1 MKITK
6 VAGIPL
12 RCKIDTISDA
22 LTLMHA
28 RQAMLVKVETDCGLY
43 GIGEAF
49 TYGAPLAAMKILI
62 EQEFGP
68 MLIGKDPANIEDLWQ
83 TMYWRSV
90 AHGRRGIILGAIS
103 GIDIALWDLLGK
115 ATHMPVAKLLG
126 QRYDRIQA
134 YASGGFYSPGKDIDR
149 LKCEMEGYMKKG
161 YRDVK
166 MKVGRNL
173 DRQTDKLHYM
183 ENQQDAVT
191 VEEDYRRVEAVRS
204 VLGDGRLMIDS
215 NASYDTEMAVE
226 RGMEFARLGVNYM
239 EEPLPFE
246 NIKGFK
252 RLRETVPEIKVI
264 GCETQQGTAN
274 FGMMLKEGALD
285 VVQPDLAWAGGI
297 TEVRKIGAL
306 AESMGHKISLHCFGS
321 AVVFAASLHI
331 SAAMAN
337 TDMIECEENK
347 NPLHDELTKEPLEAD
362 AHMNFIVPEGDGL
375 GIELD
380 WDKVEELAV
389 R

>member
-6 VAGIPL
+6 VTGIPL

-49 TYGAPLAAMKILI
+49 TYGAPLAAMKILV
-62 EQEFGP
+62 EQEFGA
-68 MLIGKDPANIEDLWQ
+68 MLIGKDPTKIEDLWQ
-83 TMYWRSV
+83 TMYWRSI

-149 LKCEMEGYMKKG
+149 LKREMEGYMKKG

-204 VLGDGRLMIDS
+204 VLGDGRLMVDS

-264 GCETQQGTAN
+264 GCETQQGIAN

-306 AESMGHKISLHCFGS
+306 AESMNHKISLHCFGS

-347 NPLHDELTKEPLEAD
+347 NPLHDELTKTPLETD
-362 AHMNFIVPEGDGL
+362 EHMNFIVPEGDGL

-380 WDKVEELAV
+380 WDKVEELTV